1 MIGPAQPS
9 PQPSPC
15 VQGEGEEPRA
25 ALRHAKLPPGRW
37 CVAVSG
43 GADSV
48 ALLRLLHARG
58 DLHLHVAHLDHQ
70 LRGDDSTGDARFV
83 ADLCAAMGI
92 RATIALR
99 SDIESAL
106 PDPPANPSARYRAAR
121 LELFRRVVREQQL
134 DGVALAHHAD
144 DQAETILQRL
154 IRGSSIEGLCG
165 MRPCT
170 NIGDLHVYRPLLS
183 VRRQVLRDYLA
194 GLQQPWRE
202 DASNASRHY
211 LRNRLRQLLAGRPEL
226 VDGLLRL
233 AGAAQ
238 SLRQWVSDVTPAPAT
253 TGNIP
258 IAKLAALPG
267 PVARDLARRWLVEVG
282 ATEALLDGRAI
293 GRLVEMATDAASA
306 GRQDFPGGIRIA
318 RRSGRLWRVQPA
330 GI

>member
-1 MIGPAQPS
+1 MMRRLS
-9 PQPSPC
+9 H
-15 VQGEGEEPRA
+15 ED
-25 ALRHAKLPPGRW
+25 LPPGRW
-37 CVAVSG
+37 CIGVSG

-58 DLHLHVAHLDHQ
+58 DLQLHVAHLDHQ

-83 ADLCAAMGI
+83 AALCTSMGI
-92 RATIALR
+92 PATIALR

-121 LELFRRVVREQQL
+121 LELFRRVVREHHL
-134 DGVALAHHAD
+134 GGIALAHHAD

-170 NIGDLHVYRPLLS
+170 TIGDLPVYRPLLS
-183 VRRQVLRDYLA
+183 IRRQTLRDYLT
-194 GLQQPWRE
+194 GIRQPWRE

-226 VDGLLRL
+226 IDGLLRV
-233 AGAAQ
+233 ARAAQ
-238 SLRQWVSDVTPAPAT
+238 SVRQWVSDVTPALAT
-253 TGNIP
+253 ATADMP
-258 IAKLAALPG
+258 IAQLTALPE
-267 PVARDLARRWLVEVG
+267 PISRELARRWLIGVG
-282 ATEALLDGRAI
+282 AAEASLDGRSI
-293 GRLVEMATDAASA
+293 GRLLEMATDAASP

-318 RRSGRLWRVQPA
+318 RRSGRLRRVQLA